1 MAEEKIETLPV
12 AEEKKPLAK
21 AGRGGKKGRSQAK
34 GRSKG
39 KAKAKAQ
46 KAALRAEKKTA
57 KKAAA
62 EAEPKKGR
70 KRGRKAKGKAGKKA
84 AAPASAKLLVPESGD
99 TQPIWYQYAIRP
111 QAPVTKRPS
120 IPTEVKTGNVV
131 AWLTDSGRDRCGV
144 VRGFQ
149 DDAALID
156 VGDRIESIRLSRLQ
170 VVAEKEEKEKK
181 GKQGTK

>member
-1 MAEEKIETLPV
+1 MAEEKIEILDL
-12 AEEKKPLAK
+12 EKEKKPLAP
-21 AGRGGKKGRSQAK
+21 AGKRGKKGRAK
-34 GRSKG
+34 GKGRG
-39 KAKAKAQ
+39 KAK
-46 KAALRAEKKTA
+46 KAAPRAEKKTA
-57 KKAAA
+57 QKAASQ
-62 EAEPKKGR
+62 AEPKKGR

-84 AAPASAKLLVPESGD
+84 AAITSAKLLIPEGGD
-99 TQPIWYQYAIRP
+99 TQPIWYQYAARP
-111 QAPVTKRPS
+111 QTPVTKRPS

-170 VVAEKEEKEKK
+170 VVAEKEKKEQKEKK
-181 GKQGTK
+181 GKK